1 MRLLHISDTHF
12 GRRVAGKLSRDAEFD
27 RVIDQI
33 VAIARDQRPDLIV
46 HSGDVFDV
54 ALPAASELRRTL
66 ALARRL
72 AEVAPFA
79 AIAGNHDFP
88 GLFQVFDEIFDDGST
103 RAGQAQRV
111 RFVSRPAAGDSDGIL
126 TYPAQ
131 DGAQS
136 IRVAAL
142 PFVHPNRALREF
154 RDTEVASRSYAAM
167 LETVFAD
174 LGRGL
179 DQGRDARRDLRVLIA
194 HQYIEGARSSGSER
208 RVAAEDAHAGGVLPQ
223 VEYAAIG
230 HIHKPQ
236 AIAVPGVTAQYAGSP
251 IQLDFG
257 EEGEEK
263 SVVVVEVNPGRPPKL
278 ERIPISAGRL
288 LKTVS
293 GTFDEI
299 AVGAARVGDAYVKAL
314 VDIEDGDVFYLRE
327 RVAKA
332 LPDATVVA
340 AFPRNVV
347 AAVPVIEEAGIEPE
361 SREVADD
368 FQEFLR
374 QEGIADGL
382 GESLVGTFSAALA
395 SVGEADPAVS
405 AEERALHDAIALTAC
420 CPAAGELPASQA
432 GAR

>member
-33 VAIARDQRPDLIV
+33 VAVARDQRPDLIV
-46 HSGDVFDV
+46 HSGDMFDV
-54 ALPAASELRRTL
+54 ALPATSELRRTL
-66 ALARRL
+66 TLARRL
-72 AEVAPFA
+72 AEAAPVV

-88 GLFQVFDEIFDDGST
+88 GLFQVFDEIFDDGSA
-103 RAGQAQRV
+103 RPGQARRV
-111 RFVSRPAAGDSDGIL
+111 RFVSRPTASDSGGIL

-167 LETVFAD
+167 LESVFAD

-179 DQGRDARRDLRVLIA
+179 DQGRDSRRDLRVLIA
-194 HQYIEGARSSGSER
+194 HQYIEGARLSGSER
-208 RVAAEDAHAGGVLPQ
+208 RVGAEDAHAGGVLPR
-223 VEYAAIG
+223 VEYGAIG

-236 AIAVPGVTAQYAGSP
+236 AIAAPGVTAQYAGSP

-263 SVVVVEVNPGRPPKL
+263 SVVVVEANPGRPPKL
-278 ERIPISAGRL
+278 ERIAISAGRL
-288 LKTVS
+288 LKTVA
-293 GTFDEI
+293 GTFEEI
-299 AVGAARVGDAYVKAL
+299 AANAARVGDAYVKAL

-340 AFPRNVV
+340 AFPRNFVGSAPVV
-347 AAVPVIEEAGIEPE
+347 EEAGIEPE

-368 FQEFLR
+368 FREFLR

-395 SVGEADPAVS
+395 LVGETDPAVS
-405 AEERALHDAIALTAC
+405 AEERALHDAIGLTAC
-420 CPAAGELPASQA
+420 CIGEAEQSSSQA